1 VEDNLSKVK
10 IVTDSTAQLDPD
22 LVQELGITVVPLEI
36 SFGSQ
41 QFLEG
46 VDLTAEEF
54 FRRVAH
60 SHVMPSAAAPT
71 IEDFR
76 QVYGELSRT
85 TDKILSVH
93 VSGKFNETCDN
104 ARNAAS
110 NFLGRCEIVVIDSWT
125 VSLGVSILA
134 QSAARA
140 AMQDAAL
147 DEIVRLVRGMIPHIY
162 AVFFTS
168 TLDYLERDNLLSKSQ
183 AILGTMLNIR
193 PFLAIEEGEILPME
207 KVRSREKAIDKLVD
221 FVSEFSRIQQIAVI
235 QSPLRGGK
243 DARLLLD
250 RLQSNFSAYKFEII
264 NYGATLGTHI
274 GPYGLGLVVYEGME
288 Q

>member
-1 VEDNLSKVK
+1 MEDNLSKVK
-10 IVTDSTAQLDPD
+10 IVTDSTAQLDPG

-46 VDLTAEEF
+46 VDLTTEEF
-54 FRRVAH
+54 FRRVAR